1 LYKYVLIYFI
11 TIIIMGKKVETTS
24 LNLIFNIYLI
34 IIINIIIMEKKKK
47 KKKETKYLY
56 KI

>member
-1 LYKYVLIYFI
+1 
-11 TIIIMGKKVETTS
+11 MGKKVETTS

-47 KKKETKYLY
+47 KERTTLLSLLFNIIYLFIY
-56 KI
+56 L

>member
-1 LYKYVLIYFI
+1 
-11 TIIIMGKKVETTS
+11 MGKKVETTS

-47 KKKETKYLY
+47 KKKKR
-56 KI
+56 KNHIAFSSI